1 MSKST
6 LAVIGCGKLGAPLV
20 ACLAHAGHTVIGI
33 DTNQELIQNLKA
45 NKITW
50 SEPNLVEY
58 LEKYKSQIS
67 FESTYSHTFNEVTTT
82 FIIVPTP
89 STRSGEYSIDFVL
102 AAMKSI
108 GDKLNKIN
116 FDTHTIVIV
125 STVMPGD
132 TEGRITST
140 LNESLGKKSER
151 VSICYSPEF
160 IALGS
165 VIKNLQNPDSILI
178 GQPNEKAGSELQE
191 LLLSIVVNQPKVL
204 RMTTTEA
211 EIAKIAINSYV
222 TTKISFSNQISEICE
237 RVPGASAENVL
248 RAIGADT
255 RIGISYLKQGTS
267 YGGPCFP
274 RDNRAFAKYA
284 ENLGIN
290 LNIAHAT
297 DDVNNRQQAR
307 LVTILNKVAPDARN
321 ILIVGM
327 SYKKDTDVYE
337 ESPALKFINENTTYN
352 YFVFD
357 DHVSK
362 VYDYNR
368 LTFVTEK
375 KLTENNLSIDVAILF
390 VPSDSYAKIPE
401 YLADDALLI
410 DFWGNWSGYRNS
422 KSKAYLKIGEYI
434 AY

>member
-1 MSKST
+1 MKQQK

-20 ACLAHAGHTVIGI
+20 ACLAQAGHSVLGI
-33 DTNQELIQNLKA
+33 DTNLNLIENLKA

-50 SEPNLVEY
+50 NEPNLVEY
-58 LEKYKSQIS
+58 LEKYKSQIT
-67 FESTYSHTFNEVTTT
+67 FDSTYGDAFNEVTTS

-89 STRSGEYSIDFVL
+89 SSSSGEYSIDFVL
-102 AAMKSI
+102 AAVKII
-108 GDKLNKIN
+108 GEKLSQLN

-132 TEGRITST
+132 TEGRITKA
-140 LNESLGKKSER
+140 LRESVGQQSEK

-178 GQPNEKAGSELQE
+178 GQPNDKAGSELQE
-191 LLLSIVVNQPKVL
+191 LLLSMVENKPQVL
-204 RMTTTEA
+204 RMSIAEA

-237 RVPGASAENVL
+237 KVPGTSSENVL
-248 RAIGADT
+248 NALGADS

-267 YGGPCFP
+267 FGGPCFP
-274 RDNRAFAKYA
+274 RDNRAFAKFA
-284 ENLGIN
+284 ANIGID
-290 LNIAHAT
+290 LEIAHAT
-297 DDVNNRQQAR
+297 DKINNRQQDR
-307 LVTILNKVAPDARN
+307 LIKVLDKVRPSSRN

-337 ESPALKFINENTTYN
+337 ESPALKFINESTNYN
-352 YFVFD
+352 FFILD

-362 VYDYNR
+362 IYGDNEI
-368 LTFVTEK
+368 TFVSEEQLK
-375 KLTENNLSIDVAILF
+375 DKSLPIDVAILF
-390 VPSDSYAKIPE
+390 VPSGSYEKIPD
-401 YLADDALLI
+401 YLDDSVLLV
-410 DFWGNWSGYRNS
+410 DFWGNWSNYRNS
-422 KSKAYLKIGEYI
+422 KSKKYLKVGEFI
-434 AY
+434 A

>member
-1 MSKST
+1 MNKSK

-33 DTNQELIQNLKA
+33 DNNQDLIQNLKV
-45 NKITW
+45 NRITW
-50 SEPNLVEY
+50 SEPNLAEY

-67 FESTYSHTFNEVTTT
+67 FESAYSDSFNEVTTS

-102 AAMKSI
+102 AAIKSI
-108 GDKLNKIN
+108 GEKLKQMN

-140 LNESLGKKSER
+140 LNESLGKNSER

-165 VIKNLQNPDSILI
+165 VIRNLQNPDSILI
-178 GQPNEKAGSELQE
+178 GQPNETAGSALQE
-191 LLLSIVVNQPKVL
+191 LLLSMVVNQPKVL
-204 RMTTTEA
+204 RMTTAEA

-237 RVPGASAENVL
+237 RVPGTSAENVL
-248 RAIGADT
+248 KALGADS

-274 RDNRAFAKYA
+274 RDNRAFAKFA

-290 LNIAHAT
+290 LNIAYAT

-307 LVTILNKVAPDARN
+307 LLTILNRIAPNAKN

-327 SYKKDTDVYE
+327 SYKKDTDVYV
-337 ESPALKFINENTTYN
+337 ESPALKFINESSTYN
-352 YFVFD
+352 YFVYD

-362 VYDYNR
+362 VYGDDK

-375 KLTENNLSIDVAILF
+375 KLTENNFSIDVAILF

-401 YLADDALLI
+401 RLADNVLLI
-410 DFWGNWSGYRNS
+410 DFWGNWSEYRNS
-422 KSKAYLKIGEYI
+422 KSKVYIKIGEHI
-434 AY
+434 A

>member
-1 MSKST
+1 MMNKSK

-33 DTNQELIQNLKA
+33 DTNQDLIQNLKV

-50 SEPNLVEY
+50 SEPNLAEY
-58 LEKYKSQIS
+58 LEKYKSQIA
-67 FESTYSHTFNEVTTT
+67 FESAYSDSFSEVTTS

-89 STRSGEYSIDFVL
+89 STSSGEYTIDFVL
-102 AAMKSI
+102 AAIKSI
-108 GDKLNKIN
+108 GEKLNQIN

-140 LNESLGKKSER
+140 LNESLGKNSER

-165 VIKNLQNPDSILI
+165 VIKNLQSPDSILI
-178 GQPNEKAGSELQE
+178 GEPNEKAGSELQE
-191 LLLSIVVNQPKVL
+191 LLLSMVVNQPKVL
-204 RMTTTEA
+204 RMTTAEA

-237 RVPGASAENVL
+237 RVPGTSAENVL
-248 RAIGADT
+248 RALGADS

-274 RDNRAFAKYA
+274 RDNRAFAKFA
-284 ENLGIN
+284 KNIGID
-290 LNIAHAT
+290 LDIAHAT
-297 DDVNNRQQAR
+297 DKINDRQQDR
-307 LVTILNKVAPDARN
+307 LIKALGKVRPTAKN

-337 ESPALKFINENTTYN
+337 ESPALKFINESAHYN

-357 DHVSK
+357 DHISK
-362 VYDYNR
+362 IQGNNEV
-368 LTFVTEK
+368 TFVTEE
-375 KLTENNLSIDVAILF
+375 KLKEKSLPIDVAILF
-390 VPSDSYAKIPE
+390 VPSDSYEKIPN
-401 YLADDALLI
+401 YLLDGVLLV
-410 DFWGNWSGYRNS
+410 DFWGNWGEYRNS
-422 KSKAYLKIGEYI
+422 ETKKYVKIGEFI
-434 AY
+434 A

>member
-1 MSKST
+1 MSKSK

-33 DTNQELIQNLKA
+33 DTNQDLVQNLKA
-45 NKITW
+45 NRITW
-50 SEPNLVEY
+50 SEPNLAEY
-58 LEKYKSQIS
+58 LDKYKSQIA
-67 FESTYSHTFNEVTTT
+67 FESVYSDAFNEVTTS

-89 STRSGEYSIDFVL
+89 STSSGEYSIDFVL
-102 AAMKSI
+102 AAIKSI
-108 GDKLNKIN
+108 GEKLNQIS
-116 FDTHTIVIV
+116 FDNHTIVIV

-178 GQPNEKAGSELQE
+178 GQPNEKAGAELQE
-191 LLLSIVVNQPKVL
+191 LLLSMVVNQPKVL
-204 RMTTTEA
+204 RMTTAEA

-248 RAIGADT
+248 NALGADT

-274 RDNRAFAKYA
+274 RDNRAFAKFA
-284 ENLGIN
+284 ENIGIN
-290 LNIAHAT
+290 LEIAHAT
-297 DDVNNRQQAR
+297 DKINDRQQSR
-307 LVTILNKVAPDARN
+307 LIKILNKVSPSARN

-337 ESPALKFINENTTYN
+337 ESPALKFINESQNYN
-352 YFVFD
+352 FFIFD

-362 VYDYNR
+362 INGDNEI
-368 LTFVTEK
+368 TFVTEE
-375 KLTENNLSIDVAILF
+375 KLKDKSLLIDVGILF
-390 VPSDSYAKIPE
+390 VPSGSYEKIPDC
-401 YLADDALLI
+401 LDDNVLLV
-410 DFWGNWSGYRNS
+410 DFWGNWSNYRNS
-422 KSKAYLKIGEYI
+422 KSKKYLKVGEFI
-434 AY
+434 A

>member
-1 MSKST
+1 MSKSK

-33 DTNQELIQNLKA
+33 DTNQDLVQNLKA
-45 NKITW
+45 NRITW
-50 SEPNLVEY
+50 SEPNLAEY
-58 LEKYKSQIS
+58 LDKYKSQIA
-67 FESTYSHTFNEVTTT
+67 FESVYSDAFNEVITS

-89 STRSGEYSIDFVL
+89 STTSGEYSIDFVL
-102 AAMKSI
+102 AAIKSI
-108 GDKLNKIN
+108 GEKLNQIS
-116 FDTHTIVIV
+116 FDNHTIVIV

-178 GQPNEKAGSELQE
+178 GQPNEKVGSELQE
-191 LLLSIVVNQPKVL
+191 LLLSMVVNQPKVV
-204 RMTTTEA
+204 RMTTAEA

-248 RAIGADT
+248 KALGADT

-274 RDNRAFAKYA
+274 RDNRAFAKFA

-307 LVTILNKVAPDARN
+307 LVTILNKVAPNARN

-337 ESPALKFINENTTYN
+337 ESPALKFINESTTYN

-362 VYDYNR
+362 VYGGDR

-375 KLTENNLSIDVAILF
+375 KLTENNFSIDVAILF
-390 VPSDSYAKIPE
+390 VSSDSYAKIPE
-401 YLADDALLI
+401 YLADNVLLL

-422 KSKAYLKIGEYI
+422 KSKAYLKIGDYI
-434 AY
+434 A